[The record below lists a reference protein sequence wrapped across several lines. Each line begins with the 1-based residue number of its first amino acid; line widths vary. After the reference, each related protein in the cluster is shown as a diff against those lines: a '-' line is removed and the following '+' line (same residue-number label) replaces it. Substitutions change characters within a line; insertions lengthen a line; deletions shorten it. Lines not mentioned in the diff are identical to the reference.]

1 METEDRQSPK
11 SKLTLFVF
19 IGVIIGLG
27 AVISYF
33 VWPQLSLK
41 TPADLIIVK
50 AVDGP
55 IKVKPLDRGG
65 TTVVH
70 QDLLVIDM
78 LKNGI
83 SSNSEV
89 ESLHPNLS
97 TPEPPPIYIG
107 KSEDKLAKGVAVM
120 VGAENVTS
128 TTEAVS
134 VDPKQQTSQQDKP
147 KKVDKKLL
155 VEKTGE
161 PSFVIQ
167 LAAFRSAKKAEEIAG
182 LLSAKHG
189 SRLDGIKL
197 HPVRLDTVS
206 NGIFFRVVSPPM
218 SRAVAET
225 TCMNLRRAGQ
235 DCFLRKFIASDG

>member
-1 METEDRQSPK
+1 MQSPK

-27 AVISYF
+27 AIISFF

-65 TTVVH
+65 ATVVH
-70 QDLLVIDM
+70 QDLRVIDM
-78 LKNGI
+78 LKNGLA
-83 SSNSEV
+83 SNSEV
-89 ESLHPNLS
+89 ETLNPNLS
-97 TPEPPPIYIG
+97 TPEPPPIYSG
-107 KSEDKLAKGVAVM
+107 ESEDKMAKGGVVM
-120 VGAENVTS
+120 VGVENLTS
-128 TTEAVS
+128 TTEVVS
-134 VDPKQQTSQQDKP
+134 VDPKQQVSQQKKP
-147 KKVDKKLL
+147 KNADKKLL
-155 VEKTGE
+155 VQKTGE

-167 LAAFRSAKKAEEIAG
+167 LAAFRSAKKAEEIAS

-225 TCMNLRRAGQ
+225 TCINLRRAGQ
-235 DCFLRKFIASDG
+235 DCFLRKFTASDR

>member
-1 METEDRQSPK
+1 M
-11 SKLTLFVF
+11 SKLTLFVSV
-19 IGVIIGLG
+19 GVMIGLG
-27 AVISYF
+27 ATVSFF
-33 VWPQLSLK
+33 VWPQLSLI
-41 TPADLIIVK
+41 TPADLIIVR

-83 SSNSEV
+83 ANNSEV
-89 ESLHPNLS
+89 ETLHPNLS
-97 TPEPPPIYIG
+97 KPEPPPIDGG
-107 KSEDKLAKGVAVM
+107 KSENKMAKGGLLT
-120 VGAENVTS
+120 VGVENVTS
-128 TTEAVS
+128 TTEVVS
-134 VDPKQQTSQQDKP
+134 VDPKQQTSQQKKP
-147 KKVDKKLL
+147 KKADKKPLI
-155 VEKTGE
+155 EKTSE

-167 LAAFRSAKKAEEIAG
+167 LAAFRSAKKAEEVAS

-197 HPVRLDTVS
+197 HPVRFDTGS

-218 SRAVAET
+218 SRVVAET
-225 TCMNLRRAGQ
+225 TCINLRRAGQ
-235 DCFLRKFIASDG
+235 DCFLRKFTASDG

>member
-134 VDPKQQTSQQDKP
+134 VDPKRQTSQQDKP
-147 KKVDKKLL
+147 KKADKKLL

-167 LAAFRSAKKAEEIAG
+167 LAAFRSAKKAEEIAS

-235 DCFLRKFIASDG
+235 DCFLRKFTASDG